1 MMRVEY
7 SKDARKQLGKMDRA
21 MQKRIVDYMDEIG
34 LLENPHSLG
43 KALVEN
49 MRGYWRYRVGDYLII
64 CEIREEELLILALKI
79 GHRREVYK

>member
-7 SKDARKQLGKMDRA
+7 SKDARKQLGKIDRA

-34 LLENPHSLG
+34 LLENPHSRG

-49 MRGYWRYRVGDYLII
+49 MRGYWRYRVGDYRII